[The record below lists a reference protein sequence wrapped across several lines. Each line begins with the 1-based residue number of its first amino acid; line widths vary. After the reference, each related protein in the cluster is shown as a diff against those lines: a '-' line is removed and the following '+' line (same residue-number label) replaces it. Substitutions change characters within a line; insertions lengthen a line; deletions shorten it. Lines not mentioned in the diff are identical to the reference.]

1 MKLIGA
7 ASVIYLYWCIINLSV
22 TGRWAYLAL
31 IMWSLPC
38 IGAAYFAPEG
48 TAVNGLVVLI
58 CLIAMLSGGLAVN
71 GVKMWNKYPRKK
83 RRYMCMIFYIISFI
97 FFYYCAYESQKLG
110 YIPNIQGIGTG
121 GAVRKTAGFMVFM
134 VLNVPA
140 TSLFMDVIDR
150 FFSNKSDFVIIK
162 CAAFIDGTLGKF
174 DEKLLKNRY
183 LCGINNGKEYYFG
196 ITDKAYIVLKNVHIC
211 RLKLKKGVL
220 GGIYVTEYPPGVD
233 EKTSRSADR
242 WLRKKAVFVTIIFVI
257 VLVLI
262 AGLS

>member
-7 ASVIYLYWCIINLSV
+7 AAVIYLYWCIVNLSV

-31 IMWSLPC
+31 MMWSVPC
-38 IGAAYFAPEG
+38 IGAAYFAPAD
-48 TAVNGLVVLI
+48 TAVNGLVMLI
-58 CLIAMLSGGLAVN
+58 CLVAMLSCGLAVN

-83 RRYMCMIFYIISFI
+83 HRYICIVFYIISLV
-97 FFYYCAYESQKLG
+97 FFYYCAYESQRLG

-121 GAVRKTAGFMVFM
+121 GGLRKTLGVVLFMA
-134 VLNVPA
+134 LNIPA
-140 TSLFMDVIDR
+140 TSLLMEVIDR

-162 CAAFIDGTLGKF
+162 CATFIDGTLGKF

-196 ITDKAYIVLKNVHIC
+196 ITNKAYVVLKNVHIC

-233 EKTSRSADR
+233 EKLSKSADK
-242 WLRKKAVFVTIIFVI
+242 WLKKKAVSATIIFVI
-257 VLVLI
+257 VVLI
-262 AGLS
+262 LKLD